1 MSENS
6 DSSAKSGKSKK
17 TKASSNKQTKK
28 YSKLTEYLIKHRH
41 SKKDQPDV
49 QPTHTRIGDESANI
63 YGGSYY
69 ISDEDYS
76 EFMKLYFEEIVQK
89 KGTEYLTEKQ
99 LTDEFVPIAIDL
111 DLHFSFDKKE
121 RLYEDDHITDLI
133 DLYLEEMKKALQF
146 EENSQFPIFI
156 FEKPDVN
163 PVQEKQITKDGL
175 HIIIGV
181 NMSRTGQKILR
192 KNVMKE
198 IESVW
203 TDLPIINSWDEV
215 FDDGITN
222 GYTNWQL
229 YGSCKPH
236 HDKYALTKVYQITYD
251 NNDGEFETTE
261 ENPSD
266 YLTLENFPKLSVR
279 YKNHEQYFYTSAFSS
294 QIQAFEQGEKDPK
307 VPRKTVSPKNVDN
320 GREFRLEDLP
330 SINEIASIQNED
342 ELKMHIER
350 FVEITTQKR
359 DYYLRE
365 IYETVMILP
374 AKYYESGSYAKWIRV
389 GWALKNTSPKLLIAW
404 IAFSARAS
412 NFDYSSIHDLCVQWE
427 TFDRKDSGVSSRSIH
442 FWAKTDNSADY
453 QNVRQNTVLYYLDQT
468 INSVTASSLANPNKN
483 AKGAGDYDIAVV
495 LYQIY
500 KDEYV
505 CTDIKSGTWWR
516 FKNHRWQQI
525 DSGTHLRKAISN
537 ELRDL
542 YSERCTELQNY
553 LSSLDSE
560 DEKYKPIKARIETI
574 MKIVLRLACT
584 ADKKNIMLE
593 CRDLFYDSEFYERLD
608 SDPYLLGV
616 KNGVIDMKNKLFRKG
631 RPDDYITKCTKI
643 NYYPMTSSKHTKY
656 VAEIHDFMNKIFPV
670 EDIREY
676 MWEHLG
682 GCLIGMPCL
691 NQTFNN
697 YTGDGQNGKS
707 VLTDLMASVLGT
719 YKVQVPCSLI
729 TQGRGKIGGL
739 APEVVAL
746 KGARYAVMQ
755 EPETKEELH
764 EGPMKELVSG
774 VEPITARAPY
784 MTESVTFVPQFTLV
798 LCCNALL
805 PVKSQ
810 DHGTWRRFRIVP
822 FQSLFTEKPVHDDP
836 LRPYQ
841 FKLDPDIIKKFPEWA
856 ETFLAMLVE
865 RAYSNQG
872 RVKDCDAVLCA
883 SKAYREREDYLAQF
897 ASEKLVVS
905 QGSII
910 KKAQVSE
917 EFKLWYGV
925 NFGGKSPSPKGLHEY
940 IDKRFGRNKQGVWKN
955 VRLKYHH
962 EEDESTDSDD
972 EEDLAINEQNV

>member
-1 MSENS
+1 MKEDS
-6 DSSAKSGKSKK
+6 DAPDKNNKTKK
-17 TKASSNKQTKK
+17 TKASSAKQTKK
-28 YSKLTEYLIKHRH
+28 YSKLTDYLIKHRH
-41 SKKDQPDV
+41 SKKDQPDL

-76 EFMKLYFEEIVQK
+76 EFMKLYFEEVVQK

-99 LTDEFVPIAIDL
+99 LPDEFVPIAIDL
-111 DLHFSFDKKE
+111 DLHFAFDVKE

-146 EENSQFPIFI
+146 EENSSFPIFI
-156 FEKPDVN
+156 FEKPHVN
-163 PVQEKQITKDGL
+163 PVEEKQITKDGL

-198 IESVW
+198 IANVW
-203 TDLPIINSWDEV
+203 TDLPIINSWEEV

-236 HDKYALTKVYQITYD
+236 HETYQLTKAYEITYD
-251 NNDGEFETTE
+251 SNDGEFETN
-261 ENPSD
+261 ENDVND
-266 YLTLENFPKLSVR
+266 YLTPENFSKLSVR
-279 YKNHEQYFYTSAFSS
+279 YKGHEQYFYTSAFANE
-294 QIQAFEQGEKDPK
+294 IQKFENGDTN
-307 VPRKTVSPKNVDN
+307 VVRKSISPKNVSN
-320 GREFRLEDLP
+320 TREYKLEDLA
-330 SINEIASIQNED
+330 SVNEIASIQNE
-342 ELKMHIER
+342 EQLKMHIER
-350 FVEITTQKR
+350 FLEITTQR
-359 DYYLRE
+359 HDYYLRE
-365 IYETVMILP
+365 LYETVMVLP
-374 AKYYESGSYAKWIRV
+374 SQYYETGSYAKWIRV
-389 GWALKNTSPKLLIAW
+389 GWALKNSSLKLLIAW

-412 NFDYSSIHDLCVQWE
+412 NFDYSTIHDLCVQWE
-427 TFDRKDSGVSSRSIH
+427 TFVRKDGGVSSRSIH
-442 FWAKTDNSADY
+442 FWAKTDNNTDY
-453 QNVRQNTVLYYLDQT
+453 LNVRQNTVLYYLDQT
-468 INSVTASSLANPNKN
+468 INSVTSSSLANKN
-483 AKGAGDYDIAVV
+483 AKGAGDFDIATV
-495 LYQIY
+495 LYQMY

-505 CTDIKSGTWWR
+505 CTDIQKGIWWR
-516 FKNHRWQQI
+516 FKNHRWHQI
-525 DSGTHLRKAISN
+525 DSGTHLRKAISVQ
-537 ELRDL
+537 LRDL
-542 YSERCTELQNY
+542 YSDRCTELQNY

-560 DEKYKPIKARIETI
+560 DEKYKPIKGRIETI

-584 ADKKNIMLE
+584 ADKKNIMQE
-593 CRDLFYDSEFYERLD
+593 SKDLFYDNEFYERLD

-616 KNGVIDMKNKLFRKG
+616 KNGVVDMKNKIFRKG
-631 RPDDYITKCTKI
+631 RPDDYITKCTKV
-643 NYYPMTSSKHTKY
+643 NYFPLSSSKHAKY
-656 VAEIHDFMNKIFPV
+656 IPEIHDFMSKIFPV
-670 EDIREY
+670 QDIRDY
-676 MWEHLG
+676 MWEHLSA
-682 GCLIGMPCL
+682 CLIGMPSL

-707 VLTDLMASVLGT
+707 VLTDLMARILGT
-719 YKVQVPCSLI
+719 YKVAVPCSLI
-729 TQGRGKIGGL
+729 TQGRGKIGGT
-739 APEVVAL
+739 APEVVLL

-774 VEPITARAPY
+774 VEPITARGLY
-784 MTESVTFVPQFTLV
+784 MSEPTTFVPQFTLV
-798 LCCNALL
+798 LCCNNLL

-841 FKLDPDIIKKFPEWA
+841 FKLDSEIMKKFDGWS
-856 ETFLAMLVE
+856 ETFLTMLVE
-865 RAYSNQG
+865 KAFVNQG
-872 RVKDCDAVLCA
+872 RVKDCEAVLCA
-883 SKAYREREDYLAQF
+883 SKEYREREDYLAQF
-897 ASEKLVVS
+897 AAEKLLVS
-905 QGSII
+905 QGSVI

-925 NFGGKSPSPKGLHEY
+925 NFGGKPPSPKGLHEY
-940 IDKRFGRNKQGVWKN
+940 IDKKFGRNKQGLWKN

-972 EEDLAINEQNV
+972 EEGIAVSEL